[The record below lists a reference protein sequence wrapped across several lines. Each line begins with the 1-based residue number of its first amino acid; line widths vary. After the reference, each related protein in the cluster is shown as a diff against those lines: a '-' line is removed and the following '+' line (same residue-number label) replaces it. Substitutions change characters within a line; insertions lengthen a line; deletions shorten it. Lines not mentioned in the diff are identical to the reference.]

1 VLIPAS
7 CLTGLSMEQ
16 IEAIFCHELAHVR
29 RHDYLVS
36 VFQSVVEALLF
47 YHPAV
52 WWISK
57 QVRRERECCC
67 DELAVAMGNDVL
79 AYAKALSYLEER
91 RASFP
96 EFVLG
101 ANGGVLSM
109 RIKRLLGY
117 KTDAPA
123 SQFAAFTLLIL
134 MVAVAGSWVATIAR
148 AAQPKPS
155 PMPALIAAPLHA
167 IGLVQEQEPA
177 GVNGEQPLQAQYKT
191 WLEQDVVYII
201 TPGERAAYLQLKND

>member
-7 CLTGLSMEQ
+7 CLTGLSTAQ

-36 VFQSVVEALLF
+36 VFQSIAEALLF

-101 ANGGVLSM
+101 ANGGVLTM
-109 RIKRLLGY
+109 RIKRLLGC
-117 KTDAPA
+117 KENTAA
-123 SQFAAFTLLIL
+123 SQLAAFTVLAA
-134 MVAVAGSWVATIAR
+134 VFAVAGSYVVTTAR
-148 AAQPKPS
+148 AQTKAPR
-155 PMPALIAAPLHA
+155 PAAVIMAPAKVSYAPQNATPLSANAA
-167 IGLVQEQEPA
+167 E
-177 GVNGEQPLQAQYKT
+177 
-191 WLEQDVVYII
+191 
-201 TPGERAAYLQLKND
+201 